1 MHLSSFEFRWF
12 WNGSLDQNP
21 TLKAAFENVSVV
33 AKRSD
38 VTTVRWG
45 KSRDDVY
52 LVIPSADDLGVK
64 WREGELQTKGRR
76 ALLGSVAFGRGVHG
90 AVEQWTK
97 WSHEGPVVDA
107 ALKPL
112 FSSAALKTAVTVTKR
127 RALRKVRLDPMGAG
141 QEVPESEH
149 IDRGVNCELTDIGVN
164 GVSYYSLAFEA
175 FPDDPEMPEQFSK
188 LVSNFLTAFDPAA
201 FAGIQSL
208 SYPAWLD
215 QIAQASHV

>member
-1 MHLSSFEFRWF
+1 MAFLGLLRNSS
-12 WNGSLDQNP
+12 
-21 TLKAAFENVSVV
+21 A
-33 AKRSD
+33 
-38 VTTVRWG
+38 
-45 KSRDDVY
+45 SRTWHCAQT
-52 LVIPSADDLGVK
+52 SAT
-64 WREGELQTKGRR
+64 ELTPG
-76 ALLGSVAFGRGVHG
+76 G
-90 AVEQWTK
+90 AVPWLPWQVLQVGADV
-97 WSHEGPVVDA
+97 SPR
-107 ALKPL
+107 L
-112 FSSAALKTAVTVTKR
+112 SSAAACTLAFHSSGGLPSWPKA
-127 RALRKVRLDPMGAG
+127 DMGAG